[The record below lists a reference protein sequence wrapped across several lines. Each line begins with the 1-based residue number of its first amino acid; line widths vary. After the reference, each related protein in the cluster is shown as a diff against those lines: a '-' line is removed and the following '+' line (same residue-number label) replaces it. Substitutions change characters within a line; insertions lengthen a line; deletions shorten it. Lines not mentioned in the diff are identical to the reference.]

1 MGINTKFPILV
12 FWLIYDRIQ
21 KYDWFLIDLKVW
33 PISDWFNI
41 LIDFWLIDNI
51 LTTLTDLAP
60 DQPDQPDG
68 CPFPDE
74 FRASRVQRKCWTATV
89 HANILTCSRAV

>member
-1 MGINTKFPILV
+1 MAMGINTKFPILV

-33 PISDWFNI
+33 LISDWFNI

-60 DQPDQPDG
+60 DQPARWM
-68 CPFPDE
+68 PF
-74 FRASRVQRKCWTATV
+74 SWW
-89 HANILTCSRAV
+89 I